1 MIEAP
6 ISLKENPQS
15 HVLSDNHPFRE
26 KIGSLAKK
34 SSKLASET
42 LLRGVLWGGGT
53 WFVTSALTDLLPLSL
68 PNAIEE
74 ITSHQMLGSLS
85 ITMGV
90 IGGVLYLSGKI
101 GDWWYGSDKKS

>member
-1 MIEAP
+1 M
-6 ISLKENPQS
+6 SLEENFHPLA
-15 HVLSDNHPFRE
+15 LSDNRPFRD
-26 KIGSLAKK
+26 KLGSLAKK

-42 LLRGVLWGGGT
+42 LLRGALWGGGT
-53 WFVTSALTDLLPLSL
+53 WLVTNALTDLLPLSL
-68 PNAIEE
+68 PNAIEK
-74 ITSHQMLGSLS
+74 ITSHQMVGSLS